1 MPSRRRK
8 VRNVEQRRKMKLHN
22 RRDDIPD
29 CETLEIIE
37 FDENCA
43 DPSFAELHSDSDSTD
58 EKECKTLRT
67 RSFKTPLLHDPETR
81 VSFTDAN
88 NNDNYKDIKDRSF
101 KSCVALSSSAS
112 RAASTARSKSDGASS
127 AASTE
132 TRRKR
137 RHRSKSRRHEKP
149 SFLMKFAK
157 SFLENLGQAITDFFM
172 FLCSLL
178 KIDAGNRTTP
188 AGCFLLLVGTYFF
201 ISYIEVSFAGMIEIL
216 FEWLWPS
223 IHISLRM
230 IERFFKG
237 IGNAFA
243 GLDDLAES
251 SYCDMASMWCDFFSL
266 MCSSRCSFTK
276 FALERIRE

>member
-1 MPSRRRK
+1 MPSHRRK
-8 VRNVEQRRKMKLHN
+8 VRNVEQRRKMKRHN

-37 FDENCA
+37 FDENCT
-43 DPSFAELHSDSDSTD
+43 DPSIAEIDSDLSSG
-58 EKECKTLRT
+58 KGCKKSSSN
-67 RSFKTPLLHDPETR
+67 SFKAQLVDPETR
-81 VSFTDAN
+81 VSLTDTN
-88 NNDNYKDIKDRSF
+88 NNDNYKYSNDSSF
-101 KSCVALSSSAS
+101 KSGPTSSASGASSSA
-112 RAASTARSKSDGASS
+112 APCSKSGGKSS
-127 AASTE
+127 SMSTE
-132 TRRKR
+132 ARRRRK
-137 RHRSKSRRHEKP
+137 HKSKSRRHEKP
-149 SFLMKFAK
+149 SPVMKFAK
-157 SFLENLGQAITDFFM
+157 KLLENLGQAITDFFM

-188 AGCFLLLVGTYFF
+188 AGCLLLLVGTYFF
-201 ISYIEVSFAGMIEIL
+201 ISYIEVSFAGMVEIL

-223 IHISLRM
+223 VHISLRM

-251 SYCDMASMWCDFFSL
+251 SYCDMASMWCDFFNL

-276 FALERIRE
+276 FALERIRG